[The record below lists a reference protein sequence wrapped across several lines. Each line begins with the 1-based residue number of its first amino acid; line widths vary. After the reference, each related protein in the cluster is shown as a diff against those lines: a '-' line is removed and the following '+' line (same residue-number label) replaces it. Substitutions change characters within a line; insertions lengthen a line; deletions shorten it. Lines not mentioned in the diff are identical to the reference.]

1 MNNHKIKFI
10 LQISSLRFFFIILA
24 VTFFIFNFLD
34 IFIFQITRSFPDF
47 FFTFFSKVVDP
58 LSDIL
63 DPFNIIIVCSLVIF
77 FNFNVK
83 NLLQNKIKLK
93 LLQEK
98 TGLKFTKIIDT
109 FEFYL
114 LVCKHWIWSLASA
127 GILCNLIKYILG
139 VARPK
144 YFFFEGF
151 DRIDFFNALHKANSF
166 PSGHTQAA
174 FTLAIL
180 LAIYVNQYYWIIFT
194 IAGLMGISRIFMS
207 MHFPSDILFGAYL
220 GSLIPILLYKFHYK
234 TKIENYK
241 GEKMVSF
248 IQFVKLTY
256 WRMFI

>member
-1 MNNHKIKFI
+1 MSNNNIKFI
-10 LQISSLRFFFIILA
+10 YQISSLRFFVVISL
-24 VTFFIFNFLD
+24 VTAFSFNFLD
-34 IFIFQITRSFPDF
+34 IFIFQITRSFHEIF
-47 FFTFFSKVVDP
+47 FAFFSKIIDP
-58 LSDIL
+58 LSDVL

-77 FNFNVK
+77 FNLNVK
-83 NLLQNKIKLK
+83 YLLQNKIKLK

-98 TGLKFTKIIDT
+98 TGLEYTKIIDT
-109 FEFYL
+109 FDFYL
-114 LVCKHWIWSLASA
+114 LVCKHWIWSLATA
-127 GILCNLIKYILG
+127 GILCNLMKYILG

-144 YFFFEGF
+144 YFFNEGF
-151 DRIDFFNALHKANSF
+151 ERVDFFNALHKANSF

-180 LAIYVNQYYWIIFT
+180 LVIYVNKYYWVIFII
-194 IAGLMGISRIFMS
+194 AALMGISRIFMS

-220 GSLIPILLYKFHYK
+220 GSLIPILLYKLHYK
-234 TKIENYK
+234 TKIESYK

>member
-1 MNNHKIKFI
+1 MSNQKIKFI
-10 LQISSLRFFFIILA
+10 FQISSLRFFIIISAITVL
-24 VTFFIFNFLD
+24 IFNFLD
-34 IFIFQITRSFPDF
+34 IFIFEITRSFHSF
-47 FFTFFSKVVDP
+47 FFNFFSKIIDP
-58 LSDIL
+58 ISDVL

-83 NLLQNKIKLK
+83 YLLQNKIKLK

-98 TGLKFTKIIDT
+98 TGLEYTKITNT
-109 FEFYL
+109 FDFYL
-114 LVCKHWIWSLASA
+114 LVCKHWIWSLATA
-127 GILCNLIKYILG
+127 GILCNLIKYIFG

-144 YFFFEGF
+144 YFFIEGF

-180 LAIYVNQYYWIIFT
+180 LAIYVNKYYWIIFT

-220 GSLIPILLYKFHYK
+220 GSLIPILLYKLYYE
-234 TKIENYK
+234 TKMQKYK
-241 GEKMVSF
+241 GDNTVSF
-248 IQFVKLTY
+248 SQFIKLTY
-256 WRMFI
+256 WRIFI

>member
-1 MNNHKIKFI
+1 MSNHKIKFI
-10 LQISSLRFFFIILA
+10 HEVSSLRFFIIIIALT
-24 VTFFIFNFLD
+24 TFTFNFLD
-34 IFIFQITRSFPDF
+34 IFIFQTTRSFHGL
-47 FFTFFSKVVDP
+47 FFTFFAKIIDP
-58 LSDIL
+58 LSDVF
-63 DPFNIIIVCSLVIF
+63 DPFNIIILCSLVIF
-77 FNFNVK
+77 FNLNVK
-83 NLLQNKIKLK
+83 YLLKNKIKLK
-93 LLQEK
+93 LLEEK
-98 TGLKFTKIIDT
+98 TGLEFPRIIDT
-109 FEFYL
+109 FDFYL
-114 LVCKHWIWSLASA
+114 LVCKHWIWSLATA
-127 GILCNLIKYILG
+127 GILCNIIKYILG

-151 DRIDFFNALHKANSF
+151 ERIDFFNALHKANSF

-180 LAIYVNQYYWIIFT
+180 LVIYMKKYYWIIFT
-194 IAGLMGISRIFMS
+194 IASLMGISRIFMS

-220 GSLIPILLYKFHYK
+220 GSLIPILLYKLHYK

>member
-1 MNNHKIKFI
+1 MNNNKIKLI
-10 LQISSLRFFFIILA
+10 LQISSLRFFFAISVI
-24 VTFFIFNFLD
+24 TFFIFNFLD
-34 IFIFQITRSFPDF
+34 IFIFQITRSFPVF

-63 DPFNIIIVCSLVIF
+63 DPFNIIVVCSLVIF

-83 NLLQNKIKLK
+83 YLLQNKIKLK

-98 TGLKFTKIIDT
+98 TGLEFTKIIDT

-114 LVCKHWIWSLASA
+114 LVCKHWIWSLATA

-180 LAIYVNQYYWIIFT
+180 LAIYVNKYYWIIFI

-207 MHFPSDILFGAYL
+207 MHFPSDILFGDYL
-220 GSLIPILLYKFHYK
+220 G
-234 TKIENYK
+234 
-241 GEKMVSF
+241 
-248 IQFVKLTY
+248 
-256 WRMFI
+256 

>member
-1 MNNHKIKFI
+1 MSNHKIKFI
-10 LQISSLRFFFIILA
+10 FQVSSLRLFIIIIALTA
-24 VTFFIFNFLD
+24 FTFNFLD
-34 IFIFQITRSFPDF
+34 IFIFQTTRSFHGF
-47 FFTFFSKVVDP
+47 FFTFFAKIIDP
-58 LSDIL
+58 LSDVL

-77 FNFNVK
+77 FNLNVK
-83 NLLQNKIKLK
+83 YLLKNKTKLK
-93 LLQEK
+93 LLEEK
-98 TGLKFTKIIDT
+98 TGLEFPRIIDT
-109 FEFYL
+109 FDFYL
-114 LVCKHWIWSLASA
+114 IVCKHWIWSLATA
-127 GILCNLIKYILG
+127 GILCNIIKYIFG

-151 DRIDFFNALHKANSF
+151 ERVDFFNALHKANSF

-180 LAIYVNQYYWIIFT
+180 LVIYMKKYYWIIFT
-194 IAGLMGISRIFMS
+194 IASLMGISRIFMS

>member
-1 MNNHKIKFI
+1 MNNNKIKLI
-10 LQISSLRFFFIILA
+10 LQISSLRFFFAISVI
-24 VTFFIFNFLD
+24 TFFIFNFLD
-34 IFIFQITRSFPDF
+34 IFIFQITRSFPVF

-63 DPFNIIIVCSLVIF
+63 DPFNIIVVCSLVIF

-83 NLLQNKIKLK
+83 YLLQNKIKLK

-98 TGLKFTKIIDT
+98 TGLEFTKIIDT

-114 LVCKHWIWSLASA
+114 LVCKHWIWSLATA

-180 LAIYVNQYYWIIFT
+180 LAIYVNKYYWIIFI

-220 GSLIPILLYKFHYK
+220 GSLIPILLYKLYYK
-234 TKIENYK
+234 TKIENYN